1 MSAHHAPDT
10 TDTPLWHTLSAEQAQ
25 TRLDTPSSGL
35 SEAEVGERLA
45 RHGPNRLP
53 EGRTRSVLE
62 RIAAQI
68 NNLLIYVL
76 IAAAGITA
84 LMGHWIDTTVIM
96 AVVVIQTII
105 GFVQEGKA
113 EQALAAIRHML
124 APKAVVWRDGRRQTV
139 AGESVVPGD
148 ILLLEAGDRVAADL
162 RLLESRSLSIDEAVL
177 TGESV
182 AVEKHVEALTGTP
195 PLGDRLNMA
204 YSGTLVTYG
213 TGRGLVVGTGS
224 ATEIG
229 RISGMLAGIEQLTT
243 PLLRQMDVFARYLSF
258 AIIGLGAMIFAGGYW
273 LRDYAFDEL
282 FIAVVGLTV
291 AAIPEGLPAILT
303 VTLAIGVQG
312 MARRKAVVRRM
323 PAIET
328 LGSVSVI
335 CSDKTGTLTRNEMMV
350 GAVVV
355 GDHRYE
361 VQGEGYGPDGA
372 VCRDGQP
379 VQDDALLTL
388 LGRAALLCNDAS
400 LQQKGG
406 LWQVEGDPMEGALV
420 AFAVK
425 AGLDPQADRREWQR
439 VDAIPFD
446 ARHRFMATLNHDHHD
461 HQLVFVKGAPE
472 QLLEMC
478 DQVHTDS
485 GTAPLDR
492 AIWQQQIDALAA
504 DGMRV
509 LAFASRSA
517 SRGDVELDFDDVAN
531 GLTLIGITGLIDP
544 PREEAIAAVA
554 DCHRAGIRVKMITG
568 DHALTASAIARQLGL
583 NNAER
588 VVTGAELDQVDDT
601 ALAALVQEVDVFAR
615 TSPEHKL
622 RLVQALQADG
632 EVVAMTGDGVNDAP
646 ALKRADVGI
655 AMGQKGS
662 EAAREAAEIVLLDDN
677 FATIAA
683 AVTAGRTV
691 YDNLKK
697 AIVFFLPINGGES
710 GSLIIALLA
719 GITLPITAV
728 QILWVNMVSS
738 VALAMSL
745 AFEPAEPGVMKRPP
759 RPAGEKLLNR
769 FLVWRIVFVSI
780 LFLSGI
786 FLIFGWAIARGESVE
801 VARTLAVNTLVVMEV
816 FYLFAVRYMDSASIT
831 LRGVLGTPA
840 VLVSVGLV
848 VVLQMMFTYA
858 PFMHHF
864 FDSRPV
870 SLGEGVVVISVGVLV
885 LLMLE
890 LEKRLRRTHWRGE
903 KKGSIEQAKQA

>member
-1 MSAHHAPDT
+1 MAEVQRPTPDEA
-10 TDTPLWHTLSAEQAQ
+10 DSRWHTQTVAEALAALQANEQ
-25 TRLDTPSSGL
+25 GL
-35 SEAEVGERLA
+35 SEQQHAERLDQ
-45 RHGPNRLP
+45 HGPNRLP
-53 EGRTRSVLE
+53 EGRSRSVAE
-62 RIAAQI
+62 RLFAQI

-76 IAAAGITA
+76 LAAAGITA
-84 LMGHWIDTTVIM
+84 LMGHWIDTSVIL
-96 AVVVIQTII
+96 AVVVVQTLI

-124 APKAVVWRDGRRQTV
+124 APKATVMRQGRRQTV
-139 AGESVVPGD
+139 AGDSLVPGD
-148 ILLLEAGDRVAADL
+148 IVLLEAGDRVPADL
-162 RLLESRSLSIDEAVL
+162 RLLDSRSLAVDESVL

-182 AVEKHVEALTGTP
+182 AVEKRTDPLQGTP
-195 PLGDRLNMA
+195 PLGDRRNMA
-204 YSGTLVTYG
+204 YSGTLVNYG
-213 TGRGLVVGTGS
+213 TGRGLVVATAT

-258 AIIGLGAMIFAGGYW
+258 AIIAAGALILAGGYW
-273 LRDYAFDEL
+273 LRDYPFSDL

-350 GAVVV
+350 AALVVD
-355 GDHRYE
+355 GRRYQ
-361 VQGEGYGPDGA
+361 VQGEGYAPDGA
-372 VCRDGQP
+372 VFLDGQP
-379 VQDDALLTL
+379 VHQDPLLL
-388 LGRAALLCNDAS
+388 QLARAALLCNDAS
-400 LQQKGG
+400 LQERGG
-406 LWQVEGDPMEGALV
+406 QWQVEGDPMEGALV

-425 AGLDPQADRREWQR
+425 AGLDAQGDRRDWQR
-439 VDAIPFD
+439 VDVIPFD
-446 ARHRFMATLNHDHHD
+446 ARHRFMATLNHDHHG
-461 HQLVFVKGAPE
+461 HQLVLVKGAPE
-472 QLLEMC
+472 RLLEMC
-478 DQVHTDS
+478 ADVHTANGS
-485 GTAPLDR
+485 EPLDHHL
-492 AIWQQQIDALAA
+492 WQQHIDALAA

-509 LAFASRSA
+509 LAFASRPA
-517 SRGDVELDFDDVAN
+517 NRGDVELDFEDVEQ
-531 GLTLIGITGLIDP
+531 GLTLIGVTGMIDP

-554 DCHRAGIRVKMITG
+554 ECHRAGIGVKMITG

-583 NNAER
+583 HNSER
-588 VVTGAELDQVDDT
+588 VVTGAELDSIPDADLT
-601 ALAALVQEVDVFAR
+601 RLVHEVDVFAR

-632 EVVAMTGDGVNDAP
+632 QVVAMTGDGVNDAP

-697 AIVFFLPINGGES
+697 SIVFFLPINGGES
-710 GSLIIALLA
+710 GSLIVALLA
-719 GITLPITAV
+719 GLTLPITAV

-759 RPAGEKLLNR
+759 RPPGERLLNR
-769 FLVWRIVFVSI
+769 FLVWRIVFVSA
-780 LFLSGI
+780 LFLGGI
-786 FLIFGWAIARGESVE
+786 FLMYGWAIGRGESVE
-801 VARTLAVNTLVVMEV
+801 MARTLAVNTLVVMEV
-816 FYLFAVRYMDSASIT
+816 FYLFAVRYLDSASIT

-840 VLVSVGLV
+840 VLISVALV
-848 VVLQMMFTYA
+848 VVLQMLFTYA
-858 PFMHHF
+858 PFMHRF

-870 SLGEGVVVISVGVLV
+870 GLTEGAAVIGVGIMV
-885 LLMLE
+885 LLILE
-890 LEKRLRRTHWRGE
+890 LEKRLRRSWFAARHAAAR
-903 KKGSIEQAKQA
+903 QPY